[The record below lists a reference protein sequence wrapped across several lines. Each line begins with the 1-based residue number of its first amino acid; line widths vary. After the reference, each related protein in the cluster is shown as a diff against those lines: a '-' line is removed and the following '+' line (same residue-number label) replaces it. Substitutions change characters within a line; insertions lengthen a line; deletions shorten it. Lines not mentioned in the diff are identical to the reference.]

1 MRISTKNSP
10 PLHLRIFL
18 ASPGDVA
25 EERKLAHQVID
36 ALPYDPALRGKITVE
51 IVAWDKF
58 GPPMQ
63 AGLTP
68 QEAINQGMSTPSQ
81 CDIVLVILWSRIGT
95 ALPPDYAKPDDSPY
109 LSGTEWEYWD
119 ALNAY
124 QIQGKPIVLVYR
136 RSEKLL
142 IDPDA
147 PDAEEKFQQRK
158 KLNAF
163 FDGCKNPDG
172 SHRDGLNDYDTP
184 AQFKEL
190 LARHLAAKIHPWLAD
205 STAHPPGDPHPK
217 PAKPGPTWDIATLGP
232 PYRGLQALTDK
243 HADLFFGRKEELNR
257 LAEKLASQRF
267 VVVVGASGAGK
278 SSLVWAGLL
287 PKLNRWKVGNMNPW
301 LWVRMTPA
309 ENKDDEDFAPVKV
322 LAGVLAKALGQ
333 DYFLVKKA
341 LQAGGAELQQLLDAM
356 TTEPAGQLLVFVDQ
370 FEELFSLVA
379 PPLRKPF
386 INALDRLMATGK
398 VRVVATMR
406 AEFLGQC
413 MDCEEFGKH
422 LADWFNGGQLLLA
435 APDAEDL
442 HPMVEGPAQ
451 LAGLAFEARLADQ
464 IVKDTGL
471 KPGNLALMAFA
482 LERLYEQRQGQLL
495 TWQAYQDFGGI
506 DGAIADKADQ
516 VFKTST
522 AQGIA
527 SPEALSSRLGDVFRE
542 LVEIDEHSGAATRR
556 RVPLSLWGLGHDRR
570 SPTTPAQQLIGD
582 FIAARL
588 LLTDNAIEGERE
600 PTLEVAHEALFRNWP
615 LLKDWIDARKD
626 QFLMRKRLQRDAAEW
641 ARRGEPDAFRWL
653 DPLALE
659 AGGMI
664 RALRYQA
671 TDREARFLGPV
682 QREDML
688 RLIQVADTS
697 HELRATLGVRLALLG
712 DDRPGVGVKDGLPD
726 IVWCKVPPGR
736 VKLEEDAG
744 SFDVEACRI
753 AKYPVTQAQYRLFIE
768 AEDGFANP
776 EWWDGLPERYYP
788 DPGRQIPPHGNH
800 PAVNVA
806 WIEAMAYCRWLSHKL
821 GQAVRLPTEWEW
833 QQAASLGNPDNTYP
847 WGKDWDGQRCNSYE
861 SQLNRTIAVG
871 LYAHEWPEDR
881 AVDMAGNVWEWCLNE
896 YAKPMPLNEISFR
909 DKADRT
915 VRGGSWDGRS
925 VNVRCAIRGWSRPND
940 RSDSFGLRLALGS
953 PW

>member
-1 MRISTKNSP
+1 
-10 PLHLRIFL
+10 
-18 ASPGDVA
+18 
-25 EERKLAHQVID
+25 
-36 ALPYDPALRGKITVE
+36 
-51 IVAWDKF
+51 
-58 GPPMQ
+58 
-63 AGLTP
+63 
-68 QEAINQGMSTPSQ
+68 
-81 CDIVLVILWSRIGT
+81 
-95 ALPPDYAKPDDSPY
+95 
-109 LSGTEWEYWD
+109 
-119 ALNAY
+119 LNAY
-124 QIQGKPIVLVYR
+124 QDKGKPIVLVYR
-136 RSEKLL
+136 RIKKLL
-142 IDPDA
+142 IDSDA
-147 PDAEEKFQQRK
+147 PDAEEKLQQRK
-158 KLNAF
+158 KLKAF

-190 LARHLAAKIHPWLAD
+190 LARHLAAKIHSRLTD
-205 STAHPPGDPHPK
+205 STAHQPGDPHPK

-243 HADLFFGRKEELNR
+243 HADLFFGRKEELNQ
-257 LAEKLASQRF
+257 LAAKLAGQRF

-287 PKLNRWKVGNMNPW
+287 PKLDHW

-322 LAGVLAKALGQ
+322 LAEVLAKTLGQ
-333 DYFLVKKA
+333 RYSLVKKA
-341 LQAGGAELQQLLDAM
+341 LQVGGAELQQLLDAM
-356 TTEPAGQLLVFVDQ
+356 TTQPAGQLLVFVDQ

-386 INALDRLMATGK
+386 INALDGLMATGK

-422 LADWFNGGQLLLA
+422 LADWFNAGQLLLA

-451 LAGLAFEARLADQ
+451 LAGLAFEARLANQ

-482 LERLYEQRQGQLL
+482 LERLYEQRQGQLM

-516 VFKTST
+516 VFKTSM
-522 AQGIA
+522 AQGSA
-527 SPEALSSRLGDVFRE
+527 SPEALSSPLGDVFRE

-556 RVPLSLWGLGHDRR
+556 RVPLSVWGLGHDHRG
-570 SPTTPAQQLIGD
+570 PTTPAQRLMDD
-582 FIAARL
+582 FISARL
-588 LLTDNAIEGERE
+588 LLTDGAIEGERE

-615 LLKDWIDARKD
+615 LLKGWIDARKD

-641 ARRGEPDAFRWL
+641 ARRGELDAFRWL

-671 TDREARFLGPV
+671 TEREARFLGPV
-682 QREDML
+682 QREEML

-697 HELRATLGVRLALLG
+697 HELRATLGVRLAWLG

-726 IVWCKVPPGR
+726 IV
-736 VKLEEDAG
+736 
-744 SFDVEACRI
+744 
-753 AKYPVTQAQYRLFIE
+753 
-768 AEDGFANP
+768 
-776 EWWDGLPERYYP
+776 
-788 DPGRQIPPHGNH
+788 
-800 PAVNVA
+800 
-806 WIEAMAYCRWLSHKL
+806 
-821 GQAVRLPTEWEW
+821 
-833 QQAASLGNPDNTYP
+833 
-847 WGKDWDGQRCNSYE
+847 
-861 SQLNRTIAVG
+861 
-871 LYAHEWPEDR
+871 
-881 AVDMAGNVWEWCLNE
+881 
-896 YAKPMPLNEISFR
+896 
-909 DKADRT
+909 
-915 VRGGSWDGRS
+915 
-925 VNVRCAIRGWSRPND
+925 
-940 RSDSFGLRLALGS
+940 
-953 PW
+953 